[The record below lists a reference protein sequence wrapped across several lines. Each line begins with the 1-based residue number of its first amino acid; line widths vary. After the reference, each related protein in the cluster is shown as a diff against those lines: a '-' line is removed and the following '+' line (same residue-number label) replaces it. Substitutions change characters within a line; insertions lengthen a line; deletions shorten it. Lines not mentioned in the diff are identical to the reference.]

1 MKLQDAMREYGLR
14 NHTTPEELEM
24 RFSGMDGKTLLYGDR
39 VLVAGFY
46 WNGKGKPSYFGAV
59 YEFLGNDH
67 SCEGVIGLR
76 SVSGLIHHDE
86 GHAIEWALDAR

>member
-1 MKLQDAMREYGLR
+1 MKLQDAMKEYGLR

-46 WNGKGKPSYFGAV
+46 WNG
-59 YEFLGNDH
+59 
-67 SCEGVIGLR
+67 
-76 SVSGLIHHDE
+76 
-86 GHAIEWALDAR
+86 